1 MSLGLA
7 IGAITFSGSVI
18 AFLKL
23 DGRMSGAP
31 ITFAN
36 QHKLNAILGGVLVFL
51 VFLFVFFH
59 IVIFPCFKIVTI
71 HVTKQ

>member
-18 AFLKL
+18 AFAKL

-31 ITFAN
+31 ITFSM
-36 QHKLNAILGGVLVFL
+36 QHKLNAALGVLLL
-51 VFLFVFFH
+51 VLVIAFVMTGN
-59 IVIFPCFKIVTI
+59 IRCCSG
-71 HVTKQ
+71 